1 MKLELVSV
9 SSSSLILHPSS
20 LLLMLSQVVELIE
33 EKQKFAIT
41 SHLRPD
47 GDSLGSSLG
56 LYWLLRALD
65 KEVEVIMRDEVPR
78 AYQKLPGTREV
89 RVTPAVDRPFDA
101 VFVIECSDITRPGL
115 IDLERQFV
123 VNIDH
128 HSTTALFGDINWI
141 DSTASAVGE
150 MIYNL
155 CKALGV
161 RVTKE
166 IAECVYTALITDT
179 GSFHYSNTSE
189 RTFKVASELVRA
201 GVKPA
206 KISQAVFSN
215 YPWSKLELL
224 AEVLT
229 TVKRDASG
237 HVAWLA
243 QTQEM
248 QERARAT
255 DEDGDGFVN
264 YPMSCGDVEAC
275 AFFKETAPGVYRVSL
290 RSKCD
295 VNVARIAERFGGGG
309 HRNAAG
315 CTFHGTCDEAER
327 EVVRLLVEAV
337 ENRGNGGVGSAEQ
350 RANNGGGSSDT
361 LGEQQQEILAA
372 AEKRKAERDAR

>member
-1 MKLELVSV
+1 
-9 SSSSLILHPSS
+9 
-20 LLLMLSQVVELIE
+20 MLSQVVELIE
-33 EKQKFAIT
+33 SKRRFAIT
-41 SHLRPD
+41 SHIRPD

-56 LYWLLRALD
+56 LYWLLSALG
-65 KEVEVIMRDEVPR
+65 KEPELIMRDPVPH
-78 AYQKLPGTREV
+78 AYQKLPGTEFV
-89 RVTPAVDRPFDA
+89 RVTPSVDREYDA

-115 IDLERQFV
+115 IDLDKQLV

-150 MIYNL
+150 MIFNL

-161 RVTKE
+161 RVTRE

-206 KISQAVFSN
+206 KVSQAVFAN
-215 YPWSKLELL
+215 YPWSKIELL
-224 AEVLT
+224 SEVLA

-237 HVAWLA
+237 RVAWLA
-243 QTQEM
+243 QTLDM
-248 QERARAT
+248 QERAHAT

-275 AFFKETAPGVYRVSL
+275 AFFKETAPNVYRVSL

-315 CTFHGTCDEAER
+315 CTFQGAIEDAER
-327 EVVRLLVEAV
+327 QLVGYLLDAV
-337 ENRGNGGVGSAEQ
+337 ENRGNGS
-350 RANNGGGSSDT
+350 NGAGNR
-361 LGEQQQEILAA
+361 QEVIAA
-372 AEKRKAERDAR
+372 AERQGVERDARP

>member
-1 MKLELVSV
+1 M
-9 SSSSLILHPSS
+9 LH
-20 LLLMLSQVVELIE
+20 QVVGLIE
-33 EKQKFAIT
+33 SKRRFAIT
-41 SHLRPD
+41 SHIRPD

-56 LYWLLRALD
+56 LFWLLRALD
-65 KEVEVIMRDEVPR
+65 KEVEVIMRDEVPH
-78 AYQKLPGTREV
+78 AYAKLPGAEMV
-89 RVTPAVDRPFDA
+89 RVTPRVDRPYDA

-115 IDLERQFV
+115 VDLEKQLV

-161 RVTKE
+161 RVTRE

-206 KISQAVFSN
+206 KVSQNVFAN
-215 YPWSKLELL
+215 YPWSKIELMSG
-224 AEVLT
+224 VLS
-229 TVKRDASG
+229 TVRRDESG
-237 HVAWLA
+237 RVAWLV
-243 QTQEM
+243 QTQAA
-248 QERARAT
+248 QEHANAT

-315 CTFHGTCDEAER
+315 CTFKGTWEEAER
-327 EVVRLLVEAV
+327 EVVGQLIHAV
-337 ENRGNGGVGSAEQ
+337 ENRGQNGTGSLAGQ
-350 RANNGGGSSDT
+350 P
-361 LGEQQQEILAA
+361 QEVFAA
-372 AEKRKAERDAR
+372 AERREAERNGEARPRT